1 MSYKDYYQVLG
12 VQPNASTDEI
22 RQVYRQLAVK
32 YHPDRNP
39 DNAAAEAR
47 FKEISEAKEIL
58 LDPANRQRYDA
69 LRQQYLYRQQA
80 RQQPSAPGTPPP
92 EPEDYGFATFFEE
105 IFGTRRRGPRRG
117 KNYEANIK
125 ISLEEAYQGFT
136 DVLSFEGRRLRVRI
150 RPGIQDGQTLR
161 IKGQGGA
168 GKQGGTNGD
177 LFLTVKI
184 KPDERFERSDNDL
197 YHSLEVDLYTA
208 LLGQKIQV
216 PSLAGPKSINLP
228 PGTQPGERLKLR
240 GLGMPHY
247 DQPDRYGDL
256 YVRVNV
262 RLPQRLSE
270 AERKLVE
277 QLAQLRK

>member
-1 MSYKDYYQVLG
+1 VYK
-12 VQPNASTDEI
+12 
-22 RQVYRQLAVK
+22 QLAVK

-39 DNAAAEAR
+39 DDTSAEAR

-69 LRQQYLYRQQA
+69 LRQHYLYQQRA
-80 RQQPSAPGTPPP
+80 SAGTPPP
-92 EPEDYGFATFFEE
+92 EPDDYSFATFFED
-105 IFGTRRRGPRRG
+105 IFGARRRGPRRG

-125 ISLEEAYQGFT
+125 ISLEEAYRGFT

-161 IKGQGGA
+161 IKGQGGP

-184 KPDERFERSDNDL
+184 KPDERFERNENDL
-197 YHSLEVDLYTA
+197 YHTLEVDLYTA
-208 LLGQKIQV
+208 LLGHKIHV
-216 PSLAGPKSINLP
+216 PSFAGAKSISLP

-240 GLGMPHY
+240 GLGMPYY

-270 AERKLVE
+270 AERKLIE
-277 QLAQLRK
+277 QLAQLRR

>member
-12 VQPNASTDEI
+12 VNPRASNEQI
-22 RQVYRQLAVK
+22 RQVYKQLAVK

-39 DNAAAEAR
+39 GNDAAEAR

-69 LRQQYLYRQQA
+69 LRQQHLYQQRTRQQ
-80 RQQPSAPGTPPP
+80 RSSAGAPPP
-92 EPEDYGFATFFEE
+92 EPEDYSFATFFED

-117 KNYEANIK
+117 KNFEANIK
-125 ISLEEAYQGFT
+125 ISLEEAYRGFT

-161 IKGQGGA
+161 IKGQGGP
-168 GKQGGTNGD
+168 GKNGGTNGD

-184 KPDERFERSDNDL
+184 KPDGRFERQDNDL
-197 YHSLEVDLYTA
+197 YHSLEIDLYDA

-216 PSLAGPKSINLP
+216 PSLDGVKSISLP
-228 PGTQPGERLKLR
+228 AGTQPGERLKLR

-270 AERKLVE
+270 AERQLVE
-277 QLAQLRK
+277 QLARLRK